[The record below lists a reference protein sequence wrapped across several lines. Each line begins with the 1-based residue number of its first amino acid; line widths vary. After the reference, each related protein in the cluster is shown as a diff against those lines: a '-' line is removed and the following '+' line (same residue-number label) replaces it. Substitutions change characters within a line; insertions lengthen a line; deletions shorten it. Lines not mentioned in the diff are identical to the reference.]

1 MFNRKLKAELSS
13 KQEVVSNLEA
23 IIESINESL
32 ATIEFDTQGN
42 ILTANQIFL
51 DVTGYKH
58 DEVIG
63 RHHSVM
69 CLQSYANSS
78 EYENFWKQLR
88 QGQAQK
94 GTFERRNKAGET
106 LWLEATYFP
115 IKANGQVIKIM
126 KIASDVT
133 ASTIESL
140 NKESVLTALNR
151 SLATIEFDP
160 KGNILTANDNF
171 LSTVGYPISQIAG
184 KHHRIFCD
192 ESFYSENPSF
202 WQDLESGQFKSGRFL
217 RRNSH
222 GEAVWLEATYNP
234 IFDTSG
240 KVVKVI
246 KFASNITKQVEK
258 SEAVSQASDIAYST
272 SVETAQIAKQGSD
285 LLSDSVEVSVGIS
298 EKVKEASGK
307 IQQLNTK
314 SQSIEA
320 IVSTI
325 KEIADQTNLLA
336 LNAAIEAARAGEQ
349 GRGFAVVADEVRQ
362 LASRTSQ
369 STSEIASVVLD
380 NKNLTD
386 SVTVAMD
393 EVASIANDGMN
404 KITEVS
410 TVMDEIYAGAEN
422 VSKTVM
428 DLSEV

>member
-1 MFNRKLKAELSS
+1 
-13 KQEVVSNLEA
+13 
-23 IIESINESL
+23 
-32 ATIEFDTQGN
+32 
-42 ILTANQIFL
+42 
-51 DVTGYKH
+51 
-58 DEVIG
+58 
-63 RHHSVM
+63 M

-78 EYENFWKQLR
+78 EYGNFWKQLR

-133 ASTIESL
+133 GSTIESL

-171 LSTVGYPISQIAG
+171 LSTVGYPVSQIAG

-246 KFASNITKQVEK
+246 KFASDITKQVEK

-285 LLSDSVEVSVGIS
+285 LLSDSVAVSVGIS
-298 EKVKEASGK
+298 DKVKEASGK

-336 LNAAIEAARAGEQ
+336 LNAAIEAARA
-349 GRGFAVVADEVRQ
+349 
-362 LASRTSQ
+362 
-369 STSEIASVVLD
+369 
-380 NKNLTD
+380 
-386 SVTVAMD
+386 
-393 EVASIANDGMN
+393 ASIA
-404 KITEVS
+404 
-410 TVMDEIYAGAEN
+410 A
-422 VSKTVM
+422 
-428 DLSEV
+428 LSASRLV

>member
-23 IIESINESL
+23 VIESIHESL

-42 ILTANQIFL
+42 ILTANQNFL
-51 DVTGYKH
+51 DVTGYKR
-58 DEVIG
+58 DDVIG

-69 CLQSYANSS
+69 CFQSYANSP

-133 ASTIESL
+133 ACTIESL

-240 KVVKVI
+240 KVIKVI
-246 KFASNITKQVEK
+246 KFASDITKQVEK

-298 EKVKEASGK
+298 DKVKEASGK

>member
-13 KQEVVSNLEA
+13 KKEVVSNLEA

-51 DVTGYKH
+51 DVTGFKR

-88 QGQAQK
+88 QGQVQK
-94 GTFERRNKAGET
+94 GTFERKNKAGET

-246 KFASNITKQVEK
+246 KFASDITKQVEQ

-298 EKVKEASGK
+298 EKVKEASSK

-386 SVTVAMD
+386 SVTVAMN

>member
-88 QGQAQK
+88 QGQVQK

-171 LSTVGYPISQIAG
+171 LSTVGYSISQIAG
-184 KHHRIFCD
+184 RHHRIFCD

-246 KFASNITKQVEK
+246 KFASDITKQVEK

>member
-23 IIESINESL
+23 VIESIHESL

-42 ILTANQIFL
+42 ILTANQNFL
-51 DVTGYKH
+51 DVTGYKR
-58 DEVIG
+58 DDVIG

-69 CLQSYANSS
+69 CFQSYANSP

-88 QGQAQK
+88 QGQTQK

-133 ASTIESL
+133 VCTIESL

-240 KVVKVI
+240 KVIKVI
-246 KFASNITKQVEK
+246 KFASDITKQVEK

-298 EKVKEASGK
+298 DKVKEASSK